1 MMSIDLSELTPVP
14 CGQAKAAPRRPIPC
28 AGLFGW
34 RKEQAPPGGECRTE
48 KEKRSVANYPA
59 D

>member
-1 MMSIDLSELTPVP
+1 MMSIDLSDLTPLP
-14 CGQAKAAPRRPIPC
+14 RGKTKAAPRRPIPC

-34 RKEQAPPGGECRTE
+34 RKEQAPPGAEDRTE
-48 KEKRSVANYPA
+48 KPSDRNYLA